1 MKYVIL
7 FCASLLLLLLVSH
20 TAVAQAAK
28 DVARGHYTDAM
39 LRDSYQIF
47 DDEELTARV
56 SEVGQKIIAAAGNPR
71 GYQFRFIIVN
81 DAVPTAFCT
90 VGYVYVTTGFLRAIE
105 SEDELAAVLGHEV
118 AHLNERHP
126 MHVGMG
132 NKSRI
137 FWAITLTAASTVA
150 AHYAGGA
157 VAEALGPYNPGTSQ
171 LTQLISNIAGMTTSN
186 VGMAVL
192 GSIYKGYSEDQEFKS
207 DELALRYTRKAGYKP
222 EALVTVFERLL
233 KLSEAELLGKS
244 ISHFHS
250 SNEMLNKRREKAR
263 KAIANPARQ

>member
-1 MKYVIL
+1 MRYVIL
-7 FCASLLLLLLVSH
+7 FCASLLLLPLVSQA
-20 TAVAQAAK
+20 TVAQATK
-28 DVARGHYTDAM
+28 DVARGNYTDAL
-39 LRDSYQIF
+39 LRDSYQVLG
-47 DDEELTARV
+47 DEELTARV
-56 SEVGQKIIAAAGNPR
+56 AEIGQKIIAASGNPR
-71 GYQFRFIIVN
+71 GYQYRFVIVN

-105 SEDELAAVLGHEV
+105 SEDELAAVLGHEI

-126 MHVGMG
+126 LQTGMG
-132 NKSRI
+132 SKSRI
-137 FWAITLTAASTVA
+137 FWMITLTAASTVA

-171 LTQLISNIAGMTTSN
+171 LAQLVSNIAGMATSD
-186 VGMAVL
+186 VGIAVL

-207 DELALRYTRKAGYKP
+207 DELALGYTSKAGYKP

-233 KLSEAELLGKS
+233 KLSEAEILGKS

-250 SNEMLNKRREKAR
+250 SKEMLNKRMEKAK
-263 KAIANPARQ
+263 KAVAK